1 MNCTKMGCLGV
12 MTAVM
17 GLVGAGISFSI
28 VSQELGPEYFTSMQR
43 AVAGYYALASLLA
56 VPAGLLLL
64 LGVVNVST
72 FVTMTRC

>member
-17 GLVGAGISFSI
+17 GLVGAAISFSI

-72 FVTMTRC
+72 VVTMTRC